1 VRICCVHF
9 KFIMFIMVHH
19 NYSWYFLVKPDSLCY
34 LFMHTFWL
42 YDYLCVKPS
51 AGLIEWLH
59 TYKFC
64 EMCHHDVTQDALRFE
79 KMSSLAVKH
88 SCDSAARSLKL
99 VHTSIDSLTA
109 DLKTLADAGYHNI
122 EPLRNR
128 CLVGFFCPVLYCRCQ
143 KIDPKGTVHFVPSHS
158 LL

>member
-1 VRICCVHF
+1 MHEHF
-9 KFIMFIMVHH
+9 
-19 NYSWYFLVKPDSLCY
+19 
-34 LFMHTFWL
+34 
-42 YDYLCVKPS
+42 
-51 AGLIEWLH
+51 
-59 TYKFC
+59 
-64 EMCHHDVTQDALRFE
+64 VTQDALRFE

-128 CLVGFFCPVLYCRCQ
+128 CPLCLSRPV
-143 KIDPKGTVHFVPSHS
+143 F
-158 LL
+158 